1 MKPVLVHPKATTE
14 LDEAIVYYESK
25 VTGLGLDFLA
35 SVEQAIQKIQN
46 NPHTWP
52 PHTDARFRKYLL
64 ERFPYSVFYMERPE
78 AIWIAAI
85 AHAKRRPDYWRRRK
99 LPPSV

>member
-1 MKPVLVHPKATTE
+1 VKPVLVHPQAKTE
-14 LDEAIVYYESK
+14 LDETIAYYESK
-25 VTGLGLDFLA
+25 VAGLGLDFHA
-35 SVEQAIQKIQN
+35 SVERAIQKIQR
-46 NPHTWP
+46 NPRTWP

-78 AIWIAAI
+78 AIWIVAI

-99 LPPSV
+99 SERSV